1 VFDPTVALTEWS
13 TKHSSRSA
21 KAHDPAPVDSL
32 KGRNWRLWLT
42 ATCVNNVGDGA
53 SQMGFQILASSLA
66 GGARGVA
73 TVLGANQIGLVVAS
87 PIAGVL
93 GDRWNR
99 RHLMIRTN
107 FVRGILVAIAGLM
120 VITDVAT
127 VTTLA
132 AIYFVLGSAEAL
144 IDGVAEAVVPTLVD
158 DEVLDRAFARQY
170 GAEATGNTII
180 GPPLGGLLT
189 WIWTPFTFVI
199 DAISYIAV
207 ALGLRTIPGNFG
219 TVEGEGPSTSLR
231 QELRAGVS
239 FLWRSKVLRTISFG
253 VLVMNLGYG
262 AIGSHA
268 ISLTTDQYGY
278 GASWLGV
285 LMLGT
290 AFGALAVDPVLSRLE
305 RRVTPARTVRI
316 GGLLA
321 AAAAIT
327 AVSTHV
333 FIIGVICLAVMM
345 FGLFTALATAA
356 ATRQR
361 QIPEDLKARVGSV
374 YRMFAFGGTALGTIV
389 GGALIETYDVR
400 VSTLAAAGTI
410 GIGIIIVSTVVPSR
424 LTGQSD
430 EESLSGLTTS

>member
-1 VFDPTVALTEWS
+1 VADDPTDSEVAPTA
-13 TKHSSRSA
+13 TQ
-21 KAHDPAPVDSL
+21 PASGVSSL
-32 KGRNWRLWLT
+32 KSRNWRLWLA
-42 ATCVNNVGDGA
+42 ATCLNNVGDGA

-107 FVRGILVAIAGLM
+107 FVRGVLVAIAGLM

-132 AIYFVLGSAEAL
+132 AIYFVLGGAEAL

-189 WIWTPFTFVI
+189 WVWTPFTFVV
-199 DAISYIAV
+199 DSISYFAV

-219 TVEGEGPSTSLR
+219 SVEGERAPTSLR
-231 QELRAGVS
+231 AELGAGAK
-239 FLWRSKVLRTISFG
+239 FLWRSRTLRTISLG
-253 VLVMNLGYG
+253 ALVMNLGYG
-262 AIGSHA
+262 AIASHA

-290 AFGALAVDPVLSRLE
+290 AFGALAVDPALGRLE
-305 RRVTPARTVRI
+305 SRMAPARLVRI
-316 GGLLA
+316 GGFLA

-327 AVSTHV
+327 AVSTHQ
-333 FIIGVICLAVMM
+333 FIVGVICFAVMM
-345 FGLFTALATAA
+345 FGLFTAFATAA

-361 QIPEDLKARVGSV
+361 EIPDELKARVGSV
-374 YRMFAFGGTALGTIV
+374 YRMFAFGGTAIGTII
-389 GGALIETYDVR
+389 GGALIETYNVR
-400 VSTLAAAGTI
+400 VSTMTAAVAI
-410 GIGIIIVSTVVPSR
+410 GVGIIIVSTVIPNR
-424 LTGQSD
+424 LTGPDD
-430 EESLSGLTTS
+430 EESLSVLTTG